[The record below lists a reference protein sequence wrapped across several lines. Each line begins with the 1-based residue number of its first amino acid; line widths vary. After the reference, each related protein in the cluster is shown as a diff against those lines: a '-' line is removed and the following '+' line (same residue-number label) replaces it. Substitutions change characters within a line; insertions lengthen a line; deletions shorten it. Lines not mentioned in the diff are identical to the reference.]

1 MSNEDGPRE
10 RLDSGAPA
18 IPCSEDEGS
27 QRVTLKMI
35 LLSIW
40 VSWAAWIGSFD
51 NGFAGTVLIMP
62 SFQRAFGHCEVTPDP
77 NTGDLIEQCNLSTL
91 QQSLINLS
99 ILFMCVGS
107 VISGVCGS
115 KIGRRTTIQIACVFN
130 LVGAAGMLGTSGSFS
145 SYIVCKCIGGI
156 GIGQLY
162 ASSLV
167 YGSECVV
174 ASKRGLLLGIYNI
187 GLAMGNVTVSAVC
200 AGSAKLESNNDWQWK
215 TPIACQIP
223 LALSLALGMF
233 MFPES
238 PRWLLLKG
246 KEELARD
253 SFAAF
258 QSRSPNSVEVT
269 KQVDEV
275 LQHLEIERRNEK
287 SASWS
292 EIYRGTNLRR
302 TAVSVLVL
310 VSLPLTGIQ
319 FVAPYAAFFLEGVG
333 IENPYLINVIVAL
346 CIFGGA
352 FIGPFVLDYGG
363 RRFAMLAGYGFM
375 AISMLIFSS
384 VSTALGAD
392 DPTAQSVVVA
402 FLCIW
407 AFIFGGFI
415 GSSVWLSSAEMHSIR
430 LRTYGQANTTFIYN
444 IFAFGASFWTPYMLN
459 PAYGNMGANVG
470 YFYFGVTVAFV
481 ILVFFFVPETSRLT
495 LEQIDDYFMSG
506 RRAWSTSTKKNIAL
520 VRTGIPSES
529 KSGYSVGQSEA
540 ANSSSLTS

>member
-27 QRVTLKMI
+27 QSVTLKMI

-62 SFQRAFGHCEVTPDP
+62 SFQKSFGHCEVTLDP
-77 NTGDLIEQCNLSTL
+77 STGNSIEQCNLSTL

-115 KIGRRTTIQIACVFN
+115 WIGRRTTIQIACVFN
-130 LVGAAGMLGTSGSFS
+130 LVGAAGML
-145 SYIVCKCIGGI
+145 GGI

-223 LALSLALGMF
+223 LALSLALGMS

-258 QSRSPNSVEVT
+258 QSRGPNSVEVT

-275 LQHLEIERRNEK
+275 LQHLDIERRNEK

-333 IENPYLINVIVAL
+333 IENPYLINAIVAL

-363 RRFAMLAGYGFM
+363 RRFAMLAGYGLM

-415 GSSVWLSSAEMHSIR
+415 GPSVWLSSAEMHSIR

-470 YFYFGVTVAFV
+470 YFYFGVTVAFA

-506 RRAWSTSTKKNIAL
+506 RRAWNTSTKKNIAL
-520 VRTGIPSES
+520 VRTGIPSEP
-529 KSGYSVGQSEA
+529 KSGYSIRQSEV
-540 ANSSSLTS
+540 ANSSSLTN